1 MPSSFL
7 IRTPVEVHCGAGLLD
22 RLSAIVPAR
31 PVVVLAHPH
40 AEGLGALEPIRHSLG
55 DGCIAV
61 LSHSDG
67 LPTVA
72 EAVRLCMRIWPL
84 LDQQEAFDP
93 GSQPLLL
100 AFGGGATIDL
110 AKAACHRPASRDPA
124 ELATWIRGESEKP
137 TFEPI
142 DLIALPTT
150 AGTGSE
156 VTCWATLWD
165 LPDTQASTGS
175 TNGVKRSLESQ
186 AGYPML
192 AIIDPEVTLTCPDA
206 LTRDSGLDALSHAL
220 EAIWNRHAN
229 PVSDALAVASAQGIL
244 EVLPRLLAEP
254 SSLALRTAM
263 SEAALMAGLAFS
275 QTRTALAHALSYPL
289 TVANG
294 TPHGLA
300 CAIWL
305 PTACALAIGHSESR
319 DRLLKLVF
327 SDAPDPVAALSL
339 WLRELGVP
347 PPEAVVDGREV
358 HARVASALAHP
369 RGRNF
374 IGAP

>member
-1 MPSSFL
+1 MTSPFL
-7 IRTPVEVHCGAGLLD
+7 IRTPVEVHCGVGLAT

-40 AEGLGALEPIRHSLG
+40 AEGLGALEPIRQSLG
-55 DGCIAV
+55 DRCIAV

-67 LPTVA
+67 LPTVT
-72 EAVRLCMRIWPL
+72 EAVSLCMRIWPL
-84 LDQQEAFDP
+84 LDRQAAFD
-93 GSQPLLL
+93 SRSHPLLL

-110 AKAACHRPASRDPA
+110 AKAVCHRPANRDPA
-124 ELATWIRGESEKP
+124 KLSAWIRGDSEKP
-137 TFEPI
+137 ALEPV
-142 DLIALPTT
+142 DLVALPTT

-165 LPDTQASTGS
+165 LPDTEASTLS

-186 AGYPML
+186 AGYPIL
-192 AIIDPEVTLTCPDA
+192 AIVDPTVTLTCPDA
-206 LTRDSGLDALSHAL
+206 LTRDCGLDALSHAL

-229 PVSDALAVASAQGIL
+229 PVSDALAVASAQRIV
-244 EVLPRLLAEP
+244 EALPRLLAEP
-254 SSLALRTAM
+254 SSLVLRTAM

-289 TVANG
+289 TVENG
-294 TPHGLA
+294 TPHGMA

-305 PTACALAIGHSESR
+305 PTACALAIGHSDSR
-319 DRLLKLVF
+319 DRLLRIVF
-327 SDAPDPVAALSL
+327 SDTRDPVAALSH
-339 WLRELGVP
+339 WLRALGVP
-347 PPEAVVDGREV
+347 PPETVVDGREV
-358 HARVASALAHP
+358 QSRIASALAHP

>member
-1 MPSSFL
+1 MTSSFL
-7 IRTPVEVHCGAGLLD
+7 IRTPVEVHCGAGLIA
-22 RLSAIVPAR
+22 RLSAIVPAG

-40 AEGLGALEPIRHSLG
+40 AEGLGALGPILQALG
-55 DGCIAV
+55 DRCIAV

-67 LPTVA
+67 LPTIT
-72 EAVRLCMRIWPL
+72 EAVRLCMHIWPL
-84 LDQQEAFDP
+84 LDQQEAFDQ
-93 GSQPLLL
+93 GSRPLLL

-110 AKAACHRPASRDPA
+110 AKAVCHRPANRDPA
-124 ELATWIRGESEKP
+124 ALAAWIRGEGAQP
-137 TFEPI
+137 AFEPV
-142 DLIALPTT
+142 DLVALPTT

-165 LPDTQASTGS
+165 LSDGQTTTTLPQ
-175 TNGVKRSLESQ
+175 GVKRSLESQ
-186 AGYPML
+186 AGYPVL
-192 AIIDPEVTLTCPDA
+192 AIVDPEVTLTCPDA

-229 PVSDALAVASAQGIL
+229 PVSDALAVAAAQRIL
-244 EVLPRLLAEP
+244 EVLPRLLAQP

-289 TVANG
+289 TVQNG

-305 PTACALAIGHSESR
+305 PTACALAIGHSDSR
-319 DRLLKLVF
+319 DRLLRIVF
-327 SDAPDPVAALSL
+327 SDARDPAAALSH
-339 WLRELGVP
+339 WLRALGVP

-358 HARVASALAHP
+358 NDRIASALAHP